1 MPPFFVRHTGEWQL
15 EEPAAFRKLSVSLL
29 EMAILAGVAVRL
41 YRAILLGVAAPAGLV
56 TLGIGFAI
64 GAIFLLGMAAAH
76 LGNFPVHRWLWRAPA
91 FGALVGV
98 AEALTGLLLI
108 VFRREPLGSVRATF
122 SDWPS
127 MAFSTIVTRTV
138 IVSVFALILAAVAQG
153 VRVFLLRREHREHT
167 LLAVHAGQPPQ
178 ERLGHDGAASSDAS

>member
-1 MPPFFVRHTGEWQL
+1 MPPFFARHTGEWQL

-29 EMAILAGVAVRL
+29 EMALLAGVAVRL
-41 YRAILLGVAAPAGLV
+41 YRAILLGLAAPAGWL
-56 TLGIGFAI
+56 TLGIGFTI

-98 AEALTGLLLI
+98 TEALTGLVLI
-108 VFRREPLGSVRATF
+108 ALRREPLGSVRATF

-127 MAFSTIVTRTV
+127 MALSTIVTRT
-138 IVSVFALILAAVAQG
+138 IIISVFAVILAAVAQG
-153 VRVFLLRREHREHT
+153 VRVLLVRRENREHT
-167 LLAVHAGQPPQ
+167 LLAVHGGNPPR
-178 ERLGHDGAASSDAS
+178 ERLGPDSTQSTDVS